1 MLYRVLVPVSAVRV
15 EAIEAAT
22 PGDAVRLVMAGR
34 GFPIDGTLVE
44 EEDENVSS
52 MEVQEWTGTPLGSFR
67 PTVE

>member
-15 EAIEAAT
+15 EVIEAAT
-22 PGDAVRLVMAGR
+22 PEDAVRLVMAGR
-34 GFPIDGTLVE
+34 GSPIDGTLVE

-52 MEVQEWTGTPLGSFR
+52 MEVQDLGGTPLGSYS